1 MFSEHFDQN
10 ERYCLK
16 NSCIGSELYI
26 YKEREMNGKTTQS
39 ITFFS
44 SYVEIFFPRDDSFY
58 RIPYIYEK
66 NINNAMEGP
75 FRQTEKLHSKI

>member
-26 YKEREMNGKTTQS
+26 YRERDEWKNHAKHN
-39 ITFFS
+39 FFFQ
-44 SYVEIFFPRDDSFY
+44 VMWKFFFPRDDSFY

-75 FRQTEKLHSKI
+75 FRQIEKLHSKI

>member
-1 MFSEHFDQN
+1 
-10 ERYCLK
+10 
-16 NSCIGSELYI
+16 
-26 YKEREMNGKTTQS
+26 MNGKNTQS

-58 RIPYIYEK
+58 RIPYIYEE

-75 FRQTEKLHSKI
+75 FRQIENLHSKI